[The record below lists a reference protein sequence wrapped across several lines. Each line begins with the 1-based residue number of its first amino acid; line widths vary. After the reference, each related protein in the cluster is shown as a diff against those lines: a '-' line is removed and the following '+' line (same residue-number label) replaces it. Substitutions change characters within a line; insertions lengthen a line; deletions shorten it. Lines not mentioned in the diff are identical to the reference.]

1 MLTSMIAGAGLAQV
15 YFDAPCVSIRWE
27 RQCVVVEW
35 KASAS
40 SDEFRAAQVM
50 SIKACEENHA
60 SRMLVDA
67 RNMKLGLVDDERWR
81 SEDMLPLLAL
91 TGVRWIAIVAPA
103 DRLAGE
109 IARTRQGAPV
119 ETRHFAT
126 LDEARQWLS
135 VMEVAR

>member
-15 YFDAPCVSIRWE
+15 DFDAPCVSIRWE

-67 RNMKLGLVDDERWR
+67 RNMKLGLVDDDRDPPHAGQR
-81 SEDMLPLLAL
+81 SSRRP
-91 TGVRWIAIVAPA
+91 IAWPG
-103 DRLAGE
+103 RSPG
-109 IARTRQGAPV
+109 RG
-119 ETRHFAT
+119 
-126 LDEARQWLS
+126 
-135 VMEVAR
+135 

>member
-15 YFDAPCVSIRWE
+15 YFDTACVSIRWE

-50 SIKACEENHA
+50 SIRACEENRA
-60 SRMLVDA
+60 SRILVDA

-91 TGVRWIAIVAPA
+91 TGVRWIAIVTPA
-103 DRLAGE
+103 DRLAGD
-109 IARTRQGAPV
+109 IARTPRSSAV
-119 ETRHFAT
+119 ETRHFGT

-135 VMEVAR
+135 VMEIAR

>member
-15 YFDAPCVSIRWE
+15 YFDTPCVSIRWE

-40 SDEFRAAQVM
+40 AGEFRAAQVM
-50 SIKACEENHA
+50 SIRACEENRA
-60 SRMLVDA
+60 SRILVDA

-81 SEDMLPLLAL
+81 SDDMLPLLAL
-91 TGVRWIAIVAPA
+91 TGVRWMAIVTEA
-103 DRLAGE
+103 DRLAGD
-109 IARTRQGAPV
+109 IARTSQSLAV

-135 VMEVAR
+135 VMEIAR